1 MILRDSRLAI
11 CTLVAL
17 AAAPAPG
24 MAQSGAPR
32 QAPPTTV
39 EQPIPV
45 PDGERGSST
54 PGSVVAGSA
63 AAVAVV
69 AILIVGGMLAW
80 SKGW

>member
-1 MILRDSRLAI
+1 MALRDTRLAI

-24 MAQSGAPR
+24 LTQADPPR
-32 QAPPTTV
+32 QVQPPAV
-39 EQPIPV
+39 EEPIPV
-45 PDGERGSST
+45 PDNGRGSST

-69 AILIVGGMLAW
+69 AILFVGGMLAW
-80 SKGW
+80 SNGW